1 MVTGCTGCTAVAC
14 PQENSKTGWQLVT
27 TGLFQGHTQ
36 VVKNIYIII
45 YLVQNLL
52 LLFTTSVQG
61 LVCMHVCSKRV
72 VVVVT
77 CMCVCVRVV
86 LLTVNPMALES
97 TLASTE
103 D

>member
-1 MVTGCTGCTAVAC
+1 M
-14 PQENSKTGWQLVT
+14 
-27 TGLFQGHTQ
+27 
-36 VVKNIYIII
+36 
-45 YLVQNLL
+45 
-52 LLFTTSVQG
+52 QG
-61 LVCMHVCSKRV
+61 LVCMRVCSKRV